1 MKFAR
6 SIVSSHGLRTSSKR
20 FLGRNGVS
28 SIPGEKVVLKNMSRE
43 ELGTFLTSSGE
54 RKFRASQLWD
64 WMYNPE
70 LLAGSFESMTNL
82 PKALRSKLERTS
94 VLDEI
99 SLASVHESRDGTK
112 KLLFEPRQGGRI
124 ESVWIPSEDRTTL
137 CVSSQL
143 GCALNCQFCY
153 TAKMG
158 FLRNLTLSEILD
170 QAILAK
176 RHFDTDQRKISNI
189 VFMGMGEPFK
199 NMDHVIRACNILTS
213 KGGLN
218 MSHKKVT
225 VSTSGVAS
233 QIPRFFRECRANLAV
248 SLNATTDEVRN
259 WIMPINRKYPLG
271 VLMKAL
277 EDAASSGENKKLVTF
292 EYVLLAGVNDADEDA
307 TRIARLIKKIPS
319 KVNLIQFNPHD
330 KSEFKPVP
338 NERALQFQELL
349 QELGVA
355 TTYRSSRGPDEMAA
369 CGQLGLLGQ
378 RPEPPRTRPPP
389 EFTAKLQL
397 VQ

>member
-189 VFMGMGEPFK
+189 VFM
-199 NMDHVIRACNILTS
+199 VRIL
-213 KGGLN
+213 
-218 MSHKKVT
+218 
-225 VSTSGVAS
+225 
-233 QIPRFFRECRANLAV
+233 
-248 SLNATTDEVRN
+248 
-259 WIMPINRKYPLG
+259 
-271 VLMKAL
+271 
-277 EDAASSGENKKLVTF
+277 
-292 EYVLLAGVNDADEDA
+292 
-307 TRIARLIKKIPS
+307 
-319 KVNLIQFNPHD
+319 
-330 KSEFKPVP
+330 
-338 NERALQFQELL
+338 NE
-349 QELGVA
+349 
-355 TTYRSSRGPDEMAA
+355 
-369 CGQLGLLGQ
+369 
-378 RPEPPRTRPPP
+378 
-389 EFTAKLQL
+389 
-397 VQ
+397 